1 MRRAQLDTVFYQVV
15 KSKHENYTYKNKYS
29 IVQLLGIPG
38 SLRGIA
44 PQ

>member
-1 MRRAQLDTVFYQVV
+1 MRRAQLDRVFYRIV
-15 KSKHENYTYKNKYS
+15 KSKHENYTYKNKYY